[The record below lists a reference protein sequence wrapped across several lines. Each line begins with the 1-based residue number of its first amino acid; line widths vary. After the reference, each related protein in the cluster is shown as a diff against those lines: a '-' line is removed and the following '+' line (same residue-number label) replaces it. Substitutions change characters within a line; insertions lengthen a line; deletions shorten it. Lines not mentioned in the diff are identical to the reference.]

1 MPNGWR
7 CPPTRANFF
16 TSAAVATPCSGRSQ
30 AIVASSVPTDRSR
43 VHRCRQT
50 RLTAATARA
59 EMASGDSPG
68 GRVVSAADGA
78 GVMGAIVAALCCAG
92 TPVIVGALAALGLG
106 FLRRDA
112 ILWPL
117 MLLSLAVALWG
128 FWQGFRLH
136 RQAGPLTLGV
146 VGALSLACGV
156 IIVHGPPAMTMI
168 YGGGP
173 SPLPSDLCG
182 GVCRSAGRAHRLS
195 HT

>member
-1 MPNGWR
+1 
-7 CPPTRANFF
+7 
-16 TSAAVATPCSGRSQ
+16 
-30 AIVASSVPTDRSR
+30 
-43 VHRCRQT
+43 
-50 RLTAATARA
+50 
-59 EMASGDSPG
+59 MASGDSPG

-146 VGALSLACGV
+146 VGALSPACGV

-168 YGGGP
+168 YGGGRTACP
-173 SPLPSDLCG
+173 GPFWKPGGRTRSPGPKTTPPPATFA
-182 GVCRSAGRAHRLS
+182 AGLTLRRP
-195 HT
+195 TY

>member
-1 MPNGWR
+1 
-7 CPPTRANFF
+7 
-16 TSAAVATPCSGRSQ
+16 
-30 AIVASSVPTDRSR
+30 
-43 VHRCRQT
+43 
-50 RLTAATARA
+50 
-59 EMASGDSPG
+59 MASGDSPG

-78 GVMGAIVAALCCAG
+78 GVMGAIVAALCCGG

-168 YGGGP
+168 YGGG
-173 SPLPSDLCG
+173 LPPVLATLLNLG
-182 GVCRSAGRAHRLS
+182 AGRASPAPEMTHPPWTLRVYFWSGPPPLLNLF
-195 HT
+195 